1 MKLSY
6 TWNNQ
11 TYSTADSD
19 RFDPEQKE
27 AVETAVSVLGTTFKI
42 HPKSIW
48 YLLQYGWSQ
57 SLQDAYAQTRAKAI
71 KDGENIEDAV
81 LASLEKRVRS
91 IRDGLLSASGGG
103 GRDPVRSVGLAML
116 KAHVQSKNR
125 SLPKDK
131 DKLKAL
137 LDKFIELDF
146 DKINAEIALRKRTS
160 GPEAD
165 LDDLEME

>member
-131 DKLKAL
+131 DKLKVM
-137 LDKFIELDF
+137 LDKFIELNRE
-146 DKINAEIALRKRTS
+146 KIDQEIASRKRNN

>member
-6 TWNNQ
+6 TWNKQ
-11 TYSTADSD
+11 SYSTADSD
-19 RFDPEQKE
+19 RFDSEQKE
-27 AVETAVSVLGTTFKI
+27 AVETAVSVLGTTLKV

-71 KDGENIEDAV
+71 KDNENIEDAV

-103 GRDPVRSVGLAML
+103 GRDPVRSTGLAML
-116 KAHVQSKNR
+116 KSFVQSKGR

-131 DKLKAL
+131 DKLKVM
-137 LDKFIELDF
+137 LDKFIELNRE
-146 DKINAEIALRKRTS
+146 KIDQEIASRKRNN